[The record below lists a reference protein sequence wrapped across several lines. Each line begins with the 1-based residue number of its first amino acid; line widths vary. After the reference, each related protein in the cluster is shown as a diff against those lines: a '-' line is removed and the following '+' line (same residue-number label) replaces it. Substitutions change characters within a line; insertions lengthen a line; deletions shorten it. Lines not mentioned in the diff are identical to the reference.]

1 MNVNNMHKGGYFMNP
16 DLSYQVFQIPVEFI
30 SPNPNQPRYRFDDAM
45 LIELAESIRLYGI
58 MQPISVRLLE
68 TNQYELVAGERRL
81 RAAKLLEMTTIPAL
95 IVNVTEKDSAILAL
109 IENLQR
115 ENLNFI
121 EEAKGFAQL
130 ITNYGLKQQELANQ
144 LGKSQST
151 IANKLRLLN
160 LSENVQNQLL
170 NADLTERHGR
180 VLLKLENEDDQLKL
194 VERMIND
201 KLNVSQSEKLVN
213 KILVEQSLNNENISE
228 KVVVKGYL
236 KDIRLFTNTIKQAV
250 EMVKHTGIDINYQIK
265 QTEEAYEISI
275 RIPMEDS

>member
-1 MNVNNMHKGGYFMNP
+1 MNP
-16 DLSYQVFQIPVEFI
+16 DLSYQVFQVPIESI
-30 SPNPNQPRYRFDDAM
+30 RPNPNQPRYRFDDDM
-45 LIELAESIRLYGI
+45 LSELAESIRLYGI
-58 MQPISVRLLE
+58 MQPISVRLIE

-81 RAAKLLEMTTIPAL
+81 RAAKLLYMTSIPAL
-95 IVNVTEKDSAILAL
+95 IINVTEKDSAILAL

-115 ENLNFI
+115 ENLNYI

-130 ITNYGLKQQELANQ
+130 ISNYGLKQQELANQ
-144 LGKSQST
+144 LGKSQSS

-160 LSENVQNQLL
+160 LSEKVQEVLL

-180 VLLKLENEDDQLKL
+180 ILLKLEKEEDQLVIL
-194 VERMIND
+194 ERMINE

-213 KILVEQSLNNENISE
+213 KILANQSLNKEEVLE
-228 KVVVKGYL
+228 KAMVKGYL

-250 EMVKHTGIDINYQIK
+250 DMVKHSGIDINYQIK

-275 RIPMEDS
+275 RIPMED